1 MNSDFEYITYL
12 DDEWPDAYENQGV
25 EAPPRAA
32 RPAVT
37 RTGAA
42 RPGMAGRPAAHTG
55 ARRTRGFLGGF
66 PRAATPPDG
75 FSDGEV
81 AEEELSEEG
90 TPRGGR
96 SASRWAGAGGRT
108 AVLIAPGRRP
118 ARQR

>member
-32 RPAVT
+32 RAAAT

-42 RPGMAGRPAAHTG
+42 RPGMARRPAAHTG

-66 PRAATPPDG
+66 PGAAIPPDG
-75 FSDGEV
+75 FSDGELP
-81 AEEELSEEG
+81 EEELSEEEPPG
-90 TPRGGR
+90 GGR
-96 SASRWAGAGGRT
+96 SASRSADAGGAYR
-108 AVLIAPGRRP
+108 AAHHPR
-118 ARQR
+118 